1 MIEYLKK
8 YHSVEKLDKLMRPK
22 NPFFPNFHR
31 CNPDMLLSG
40 SKADSIEKFDRY
52 ILKLSDGEY
61 RLPTLVKKYL
71 KINARILNFN
81 VDPDFNYCV
90 DGLVFMD
97 LSKVPEQEIR
107 MLARDEKNIDSVLS
121 RFGIEN
127 SQGTGS

>member
-1 MIEYLKK
+1 M
-8 YHSVEKLDKLMRPK
+8 
-22 NPFFPNFHR
+22 
-31 CNPDMLLSG
+31 
-40 SKADSIEKFDRY
+40 
-52 ILKLSDGEY
+52 KLSDGEY

-107 MLARDEKNIDSVLS
+107 MLARDEKNIESVLS
-121 RFGIEN
+121 RFGLGN